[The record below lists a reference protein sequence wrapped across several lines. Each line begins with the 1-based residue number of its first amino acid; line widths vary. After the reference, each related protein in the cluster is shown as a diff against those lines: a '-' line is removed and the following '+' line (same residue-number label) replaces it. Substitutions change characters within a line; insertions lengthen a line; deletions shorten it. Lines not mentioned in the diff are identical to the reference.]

1 MSYIDDE
8 ELKIDIGDEE
18 DEDTEEEL
26 ESPVD
31 DEIEEDDSDLLSDEF
46 KGLDE
51 IMS

>member
-8 ELKIDIGDEE
+8 LKIDIDEE
-18 DEDTEEEL
+18 EDGSDEEEL
-26 ESPVD
+26 GVPLD
-31 DEIEEDDSDLLSDEF
+31 DEIEEDDDDLLSDEF